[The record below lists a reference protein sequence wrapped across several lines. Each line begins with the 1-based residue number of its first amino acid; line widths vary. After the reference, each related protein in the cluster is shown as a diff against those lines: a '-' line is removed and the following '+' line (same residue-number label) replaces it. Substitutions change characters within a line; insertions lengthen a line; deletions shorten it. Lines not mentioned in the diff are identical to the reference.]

1 MAGEAALRA
10 ACSRLLGALAFALAT
25 LAGLAGIPTHAEC
38 VEASDFIANAAHAR
52 DNGMHRAAFIERM
65 QSDFATLRAFPPAL
79 RWFARDDADE
89 RFLLDAATAVFD
101 HPRAPSQHR
110 AAFLAL
116 CLARAA

>member
-10 ACSRLLGALAFALAT
+10 GGSRFLGALVFSLA
-25 LAGLAGIPTHAEC
+25 AQASQAGIPTPAEC

-52 DNGMHRAAFIERM
+52 DNGMQRDAFLGRM

-79 RWFARDDADE
+79 RWFARDDVDE

-101 HPRAPSQHR
+101 HPRTPSQHR

>member
-1 MAGEAALRA
+1 MAGEALRA
-10 ACSRLLGALAFALAT
+10 AFSRVLGALVFSLAAQ
-25 LAGLAGIPTHAEC
+25 AGQAGIPTPAEC

-52 DNGMHRAAFIERM
+52 DNGMKRDAFLERM

-79 RWFARDDADE
+79 RWFARDAADE
-89 RFLLDAATAVFD
+89 RFLINAATTVFD
-101 HPRAPSQHR
+101 SPLAPSQHR